1 MIQETP
7 RTGRQLFGTF
17 NPQELLEKYGSPLYV
32 YDEKTFRDRCREM
45 KRLIDYPGFTANYS
59 IKANSNLTLLR
70 IAHEEGLFA
79 DAMSPGEIF
88 ILEKAGY
95 EPERIFFIPNN
106 VDAEELRFAVSRGVM
121 VSVDSLSQLSLLGQ
135 VAPGADVAIRLNP
148 GIGAGHHKKVVTA
161 GKKTKFGI
169 AEDQIEEA
177 IRIADTHHLTIA
189 GINQHIGS
197 LFMSPDSY
205 VAAVRHF
212 LELAAIFPKLRLID
226 FGGGFGIPY
235 RKMSGETR
243 LDLSDLGQQLT
254 ALVGNFASRYPKE
267 VTFKIEPGRY
277 VVAESGCLLGRV
289 LTRKT
294 QGGTQYIGTD
304 LGFNVLMR
312 PILYDSHH
320 DIELFRDGRSL
331 FGQPELPFTVVG
343 NICESGD
350 ILAHDRLLP
359 EAYEGDL
366 IIIHDAGAYGYAMSS
381 NYNNRLR
388 PAEVIITTQ
397 GQDVLIRR
405 RETLE
410 DLMILFPEPE
420 TCKAD

>member
-1 MIQETP
+1 MNQEK
-7 RTGRQLFGTF
+7 RLTGRQLFGEF
-17 NPQELLEKYGSPLYV
+17 NPQDLLDRYGSPIYV
-32 YDEKTFRDRCREM
+32 YDEQTFRTRCREM
-45 KRLIDYPGFTANYS
+45 KQLIDFPGFTANYS

-79 DAMSPGEIF
+79 DAMSPGEIY
-88 ILEKAGY
+88 LLLKAGY

-106 VDAEELRFAVSRGVM
+106 VDEEEMRFAVDHHVM
-121 VSVDSLSQLSLLGQ
+121 VSVDSLSQLSLLGRI
-135 VAPGADVAIRLNP
+135 APGSEVAIRLNP

-169 AEDQIEEA
+169 PEEQIPEA
-177 IRIADTHHLTIA
+177 VRIAESFQLRIA

-197 LFMSPDSY
+197 LFMTPDSY
-205 VAAVRHF
+205 VAAVQHF
-212 LELAAIFPKLRLID
+212 LDLAATFPHLRLID

-235 RKMSGETR
+235 RRMAGETR
-243 LDLSDLGQQLT
+243 LDLTDLGRQLSSI
-254 ALVGNFASRYPKE
+254 VRQFAERYPNQ
-267 VTFKIEPGRY
+267 VTFKTEPGRY
-277 VVAESGCLLGRV
+277 IVAESGVLIGRV
-289 LTRKT
+289 LSRKS
-294 QGGTQYIGTD
+294 QGGTEYIGTD

-320 DIELFRDGRSL
+320 DIELFRNGQSL
-331 FGQPELPFTVVG
+331 FGQPESAFTVVG

-359 EAYEGDL
+359 DAHEGDV
-366 IIIHDAGAYGYAMSS
+366 IVIHDAGAYGYAMSS

-388 PAEVIITTQ
+388 PAEVMITTQ

-410 DLMILFPEPE
+410 DLMILFPG
-420 TCKAD
+420 

>member
-1 MIQETP
+1 MNHENSQ
-7 RTGRQLFGTF
+7 RGRQLFGNF
-17 NPQELLEKYGSPLYV
+17 DPEKLLEKYGSPLYL
-32 YDEKTFRDRCREM
+32 YDEQTFRDRCREM

-70 IAHEEGLFA
+70 IAHEEGLYA
-79 DAMSPGEIF
+79 DAMSPGEIYV
-88 ILEKAGY
+88 LEKAGY

-106 VDAEELRFAVSRGVM
+106 VDEEEMQYAVSRGIM
-121 VSVDSLSQLSLLGQ
+121 VSVDSLSQLGLLGRI
-135 VAPGADVAIRLNP
+135 APGAEIALRLNP

-169 AEDQIEEA
+169 PEDQIEEA
-177 IRIADTHHLTIA
+177 VRIASSCQLKIA

-197 LFMSPDSY
+197 LFMTPDAY
-205 VAAVRHF
+205 VAAVQHF
-212 LELAAIFPKLRLID
+212 LSLAATFPDLRLID

-235 RKMSGETR
+235 RKMAGETR
-243 LDLSDLGQQLT
+243 LDLNDLGQQLT
-254 ALVGNFASRYPKE
+254 ELVRQFADRYPNK

-277 VVAESGCLLGRV
+277 IVAECGVLAGRV

-294 QGGTQYIGTD
+294 QGGTEYIGTD

-320 DIELFRDGRSL
+320 DIELFRNGVSRC
-331 FGQPELPFTVVG
+331 GQPEVPYTVVG

-359 EAYEGDL
+359 ISEEGD
-366 IIIHDAGAYGYAMSS
+366 IIVIHDAGAYGYAMSS

-388 PAEVIITTQ
+388 PAEVMITTQ
-397 GQDVLIRR
+397 GQDILIRK
-405 RETLE
+405 RETFD
-410 DLMILFPEPE
+410 DLMALFPEV
-420 TCKAD
+420 

>member
-1 MIQETP
+1 MNHENRQS
-7 RTGRQLFGTF
+7 GRQLFGTF
-17 NPQELLEKYGSPLYV
+17 NPQDLLDRYGSPLYV
-32 YDEKTFRDRCREM
+32 YDEQTFRDRCREM
-45 KRLIDYPGFTANYS
+45 KQLIDFPGFTANYS

-79 DAMSPGEIF
+79 DAMSPGEIY
-88 ILEKAGY
+88 LLLKAGY

-106 VDAEELRFAVSRGVM
+106 VDEEEMRYAVEHRVM
-121 VSVDSLSQLSLLGQ
+121 VSVDSLSQLSLLGRI
-135 VAPGADVAIRLNP
+135 APGSEVAIRLNP

-169 AEDQIEEA
+169 PEEQIPEA
-177 IRIADTHHLTIA
+177 VRIAESFRLRIA

-197 LFMSPDSY
+197 LFMTPDSY
-205 VAAVRHF
+205 VAAVQHF
-212 LELAAIFPKLRLID
+212 LDLASTFPHLRLID

-243 LDLSDLGQQLT
+243 LDLTDLGKQVSAIVRQ
-254 ALVGNFASRYPKE
+254 FADRYPNQ
-267 VTFKIEPGRY
+267 VTFKTEPGRY
-277 VVAESGCLLGRV
+277 IVAESGALIGRV
-289 LTRKT
+289 LTRKS
-294 QGGTQYIGTD
+294 QGGIEYIGTD

-320 DIELFRDGRSL
+320 DIELFRNGQSL
-331 FGQPELPFTVVG
+331 FGQPESPFTVVG

-359 EAYEGDL
+359 DAHEGDIL
-366 IIIHDAGAYGYAMSS
+366 VIHDAGAYGYAMSS

-388 PAEVIITTQ
+388 PAEVMITTQ

-410 DLMILFPEPE
+410 DLMTLFPG
-420 TCKAD
+420 